1 MSDQSTTTVSPL
13 NKKYILEDY
22 RTVVESRETALA
34 GRKEVFMGKAKFGI
48 FGDGKEVP
56 QVAMARAFQKGDWRS
71 GYYRDQTFMMA
82 IGEMSIQ
89 EFFAQ
94 LYAHTDIEAEPA
106 SGGRMMNGHFGTRWI
121 AEDGSW
127 KSQSDTCNV
136 ASDISPT
143 AGQMP
148 RIVGLGYASKL
159 YRHVEELQGEAFE
172 KFSHQGNEV
181 VFSTIGNA
189 STSEGMF
196 LETINA
202 VGVMQLPVVMSVWD
216 DQYGIS
222 VGPEHHTVKQSISK
236 ALAGFQRTEEHP
248 GIEIFEVK
256 GWDYPALFETYQ
268 KAAQLAREQHI
279 PCLVHVIEVT
289 QPQGHSTSGSHERY
303 KNEERLHWEAEFDC
317 VKQMRSWVIAEGY
330 ATEEELNTL
339 ELEAKK
345 KVRDEKNAAFKA
357 FLDSMAPLRKQVIEL
372 LERLADSS
380 EEHTEKINAI
390 ADGLKNGFNPIKM
403 DNIKAVKKALRLT
416 RKKTSPARVALIKWL
431 ETAMAQHR
439 EEYNT
444 LLYCEDERSALKV
457 TEVAKSYDQDPEM
470 VDGREIINQYF
481 KKALEN
487 DPRVFAFGED
497 VGKIGDVNQGMA
509 GVQDIFGELRVHDT
523 SIREMT
529 IIGEGTGAAMRGL
542 RPIAEIQYLDYLV
555 YALNTLTDDLACLH
569 HRTAGGQKAPLIIRT
584 RGHRLEGV
592 WHSGSPISMILGSL
606 RGMYILTPRN
616 FTQAA
621 GMYNTLLKG
630 DDPALVIECLN
641 GYRLKE
647 AMPNNLGEYTV
658 PLGRPEVLRAG
669 TDVTV
674 VTYGSMCRIIMAAAE
689 ELAQVGISVEVIDA
703 QTLVPFDLEHRI
715 VASVQ
720 KTNRVVF
727 ADEDVQGGASAYLMQ
742 KVLDEQN
749 AYQYLDSQPI
759 CISSEDHRPAY
770 GSDGDFFSK
779 PSAES
784 VFDRIYQ
791 MMHEFDPETYP
802 KIY

>member
-1 MSDQSTTTVSPL
+1 MSNQNTTTVSQL
-13 NKKYILEDY
+13 NKKDILQDY
-22 RTVVESRETALA
+22 QIVAESRETALV

-89 EFFAQ
+89 AFFAQ
-94 LYAHTDIEAEPA
+94 LYAHTDLEAEPA

-121 AEDGSW
+121 DNNGDW
-127 KSQSDTCNV
+127 KSQADTYNV

-148 RIVGLGYASKL
+148 RIMGLSYASKL
-159 YRHVEELQGEAFE
+159 YRKETKLQGEAFS
-172 KFSHQGNEV
+172 KFSNNGNEV

-236 ALAGFQRTEEHP
+236 ALEGFQRTEEHP
-248 GIEIFEVK
+248 GIEIFEVN
-256 GWDYPALFETYQ
+256 GWDYPALVETYQ
-268 KAAQLAREQHI
+268 AAAKLAREEHV
-279 PCLVHVIEVT
+279 PCLVHVVEIT

-303 KNEERLHWEAEFDC
+303 KSKERLSWEEEFDC
-317 VKQMRSWVIAEGY
+317 VKKMREWILAEGH
-330 ATEEELNTL
+330 ATEEELEAM
-339 ELEAKK
+339 ELAAKK
-345 KVRDEKNAAFKA
+345 KVKEEKNAAFKA
-357 FLDSMAPLRKQVIEL
+357 FLDSMVDDRNKIISLIEN
-372 LERLADSS
+372 LAANENES
-380 EEHTEKINAI
+380 ESIKAV
-390 ADGLKNGFNPIKM
+390 ADGLKNAFNPIKL
-403 DNIKAVKKALRLT
+403 DTIKAAKKALRIV
-416 RKKTSPARVALIKWL
+416 RSKPSPARMAIQKWL
-431 ETAMAQHR
+431 QEAEEKHR
-439 EEYNT
+439 QEYNT
-444 LLYCEDERSALKV
+444 LLYCEDSSSALKV
-457 TEVAKSYDQDPEM
+457 PVIAPTYGEDAEM
-470 VDGREIINQYF
+470 KDGREIINGFFF
-481 KKALEN
+481 KAMEK

-509 GVQDIFGELRVHDT
+509 GLQDKFGALRVHDT

-555 YALNTLTDDLACLH
+555 YALNTLTDDVACLH
-569 HRTAGGQKAPLIIRT
+569 HRTAGGQKAPLIVRT

-606 RGMYILTPRN
+606 RGMYVLTPRN
-616 FTQAA
+616 FVQAA
-621 GMYNTLLKG
+621 GMYNTLLQA

-647 AMPNNLGEYTV
+647 KMPSNLGEYTV
-658 PLGRPEVLRAG
+658 PLGQPEILRSG

-674 VTYGSMCRIIMAAAE
+674 VTYGSMCRIIAAAAE
-689 ELAQVGISVEVIDA
+689 DLAQVGISVEIIDA
-703 QTLVPFDLEHRI
+703 QTLVPFDLEHKI
-715 VASVQ
+715 VESIK

-742 KVLDEQN
+742 KVLDEQK

-759 CISSEDHRPAY
+759 CIASQDHRPAY
-770 GSDGDFFSK
+770 GSDGDYFSK
-779 PSAES
+779 PNPETI
-784 VFDRIYQ
+784 FDAIYK
-791 MMHEFDPETYP
+791 MMHEYDPQQFPE
-802 KIY
+802 IY